1 MVSLLNNDRFDND
14 KIFFDNDND
23 NIWHF
28 SIIKGINYVCIFFIF
43 ILMIHERTLL

>member
-1 MVSLLNNDRFDND
+1 MVSLLNNDRFDTD

-28 SIIKGINYVCIFFIF
+28 SIIKGINYVSIFLVFMLKID
-43 ILMIHERTLL
+43 ERTSL